1 MEGTNIESVLKG
13 VEKPVVGIAVTAFNR
28 VGPEDFLPDYR
39 ICCISNGQDLD
50 IIRHNVR
57 VFSVEREGKFTG
69 KKNASAVIQNEFV
82 EKELGSLD
90 GPHLLFYK
98 VTKKVSSL
106 CREKGWNII
115 GQIPQKELTNKS
127 LFKAFLKDL
136 GIPAIP
142 GETRTLDCSYRELKE
157 KYGDFVVQLPDSQGG
172 KGTRFIRSEEDFR
185 KAAEMAGEKD
195 VLVSKFISGPSP
207 SITCCVTRH
216 GIISTNLQHQ
226 LLDIEEARNPN
237 IGCGVFCGHDWT
249 SSRFGEKVEKQAY
262 EYVELIGQQLKRKG
276 YRGLFGLDMV
286 LDNETNQL
294 YIVECNPRMLGS
306 FPTLTMTQMLGGE
319 PPILAFHIAEFL
331 GVEYEMKT
339 EKVNRAMRRRK
350 TGAHLIIYNKFEGPA
365 ETMNGIKAG
374 VYVIEDE
381 KLKYLRPGY
390 RLSDLKTEEEFAVVD
405 DPPFRGTRFKRH
417 ERICRII
424 TLKGLRDQDTYKLN
438 AWGKKIVELVRREL
452 NLREI

>member
-195 VLVSKFISGPSP
+195 VLVS
-207 SITCCVTRH
+207 
-216 GIISTNLQHQ
+216 
-226 LLDIEEARNPN
+226 
-237 IGCGVFCGHDWT
+237 GCGVFCGHDWT
-249 SSRFGEKVEKQAY
+249 SSRFGEKVERQAY
-262 EYVELIGQQLKRKG
+262 DYVELIGQQLKRKG

-424 TLKGLRDQDTYKLN
+424 TLKGLMDQDTYKLN